1 MKPLEIKGARTRL
14 GYTQQYMADRL
25 KISLD
30 TYRKK
35 EKGVIKFAD
44 SEKVVVARLLGLTA
58 QQVNDFFFDGQ
69 LPIGNNDVAYRQ
81 LEH

>member
-14 GYTQQYMADRL
+14 GYTQREVADRL
-25 KISLD
+25 DISVD

-35 EKGVIKFAD
+35 EKGVIKFTD
-44 SEKVVVARLLGLTA
+44 PEKVTVTKLFGLTA

-69 LPIGNNDVAYRQ
+69 LPIGNAIEATR
-81 LEH
+81 